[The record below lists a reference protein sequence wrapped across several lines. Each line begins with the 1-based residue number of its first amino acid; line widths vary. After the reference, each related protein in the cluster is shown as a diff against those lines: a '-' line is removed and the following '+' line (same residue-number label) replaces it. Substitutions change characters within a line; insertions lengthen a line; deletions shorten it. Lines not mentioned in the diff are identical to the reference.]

1 MRIIITGGFGFLGQR
16 LGKYFHD
23 RGYSVFLGSRT
34 KRKKPLWLKNGDVF
48 FTDWKNIYSSLSN
61 IKSVN
66 TLIHAAGMNAG
77 DSEKNQEK
85 ANLINGLLSNEL
97 LDACVK
103 NKINNFLY
111 LSTAHVYA
119 NPLQGEISEDS
130 NLKNNHPYAQ
140 SNALGE
146 KQVFQFKDSNK
157 INSKVLRISNCFGA
171 PVDMKTD
178 CWHLLVNNICLQAF
192 KNQKIILK
200 SDGSTLRDFI
210 SISEFCRIVD
220 FINKNCMEDKE
231 YNVLNV
237 GGETF
242 SVNEITKL
250 VKTIYEKKY
259 KTTIEIKKNNSA
271 QRSEIPKLNYK
282 MNWTKKYNLI
292 KKSNPYKEIEEILNF
307 LEENK
312 DRYG

>member
-1 MRIIITGGFGFLGQR
+1 
-16 LGKYFHD
+16 
-23 RGYSVFLGSRT
+23 
-34 KRKKPLWLKNGDVF
+34 
-48 FTDWKNIYSSLSN
+48 
-61 IKSVN
+61 
-66 TLIHAAGMNAG
+66 
-77 DSEKNQEK
+77 
-85 ANLINGLLSNEL
+85 
-97 LDACVK
+97 
-103 NKINNFLY
+103 
-111 LSTAHVYA
+111 
-119 NPLQGEISEDS
+119 
-130 NLKNNHPYAQ
+130 
-140 SNALGE
+140 
-146 KQVFQFKDSNK
+146 
-157 INSKVLRISNCFGA
+157 
-171 PVDMKTD
+171 MKTD

-200 SDGSTLRDFI
+200 SDGSPLRDFI

-259 KTTIEIKKNNSA
+259 
-271 QRSEIPKLNYK
+271 
-282 MNWTKKYNLI
+282 NLI